1 VSGAKRLIPGSPSAF
16 EVLAK
21 SPTVY
26 VIDDDAGVRLA
37 MQELLD
43 SAGLRSEGF
52 ERAEDFL
59 HASSSGIHGC
69 IILDISLP
77 GINGLEFQQQLRT
90 AGIPTPIIFLTGH
103 GDIPMTVTAMKSGAI
118 EFFTKPFDDEK
129 LLSAI
134 RQALVRD
141 QRIRENEAEIAA
153 VQRRYERLT
162 ARERQVMDLVLA
174 GMRNKEIAAQ
184 LGTSV
189 ITIKVHR
196 SQVMHKMQAGSLLEL
211 ARVAE
216 KLRSPQINSP
226 AQ

>member
-1 VSGAKRLIPGSPSAF
+1 
-16 EVLAK
+16 
-21 SPTVY
+21 
-26 VIDDDAGVRLA
+26 
-37 MQELLD
+37 MQELLN

-59 HASSSGIHGC
+59 QVSSSCICGC

-90 AGIPTPIIFLTGH
+90 ARIPTPIIFLTGH
-103 GDIPMTVTAMKSGAI
+103 GDIPMTVTAMKSGAV

-134 RQALVRD
+134 QQAFVRD
-141 QRIRENEAEIAA
+141 QRIRENEAEIAG
-153 VQRRYERLT
+153 VQLRYERLT

-174 GMRNKEIAAQ
+174 GMQNKEIAAQ

-216 KLRSPQINSP
+216 KLRSPRSIAKTNSP
-226 AQ
+226 DQ